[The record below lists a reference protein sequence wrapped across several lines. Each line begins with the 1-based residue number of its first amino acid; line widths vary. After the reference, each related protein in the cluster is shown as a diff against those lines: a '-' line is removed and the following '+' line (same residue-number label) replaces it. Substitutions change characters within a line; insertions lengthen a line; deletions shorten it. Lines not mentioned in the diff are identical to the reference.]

1 MEVSGR
7 NGTLPSMPMASNS
20 GLNDGAHKLPG
31 GSGPGS
37 SEDSLAGEVGRLAEE
52 NARYRQ
58 KLADL
63 MGKSTAGPP
72 PKAASSS
79 HLIGSAERVS
89 FFSQSQ
95 YIDKA
100 LRSRFKAIQAAT
112 TVIPLSIS
120 HQDHARSEMSVG
132 ITQYS
137 NKQEHM
143 HAQMLLSSTTPYV
156 IQQRRQ
162 QCVGIV
168 CRVQGGPEPPSF
180 HLFDCQQKSAIAH
193 VIHTLNL
200 S

>member
-20 GLNDGAHKLPG
+20 GLNDGSHKLPG

-89 FFSQSQ
+89 FFSQSH
-95 YIDKA
+95 YIDKSSSKQIQGYTSCEH
-100 LRSRFKAIQAAT
+100 RHTFKH
-112 TVIPLSIS
+112 IS
-120 HQDHARSEMSVG
+120 SGS
-132 ITQYS
+132 
-137 NKQEHM
+137 
-143 HAQMLLSSTTPYV
+143 
-156 IQQRRQ
+156 
-162 QCVGIV
+162 C
-168 CRVQGGPEPPSF
+168 
-180 HLFDCQQKSAIAH
+180 
-193 VIHTLNL
+193 
-200 S
+200 